1 MKKPRFSYCSLKVS
15 LVALLLASS
24 GMGGLYIPSAHGQD
38 VSVVVDDGES
48 IPSEAD
54 LASPAVDAPTSDT
67 AATGI
72 SGSEAP
78 VVDTT
83 TAASEVSQTQGE
95 GVVLPEAASEAA
107 PEAVAEDEAAAISG
121 PSAVHSGVDLEED
134 PEAFF
139 DAEQLV
145 PQGEMSKQGPKR
157 VNPTLQPASK
167 LITVR
172 KNAGQ
177 DSTTAQLISAERAM
191 SLGLYDSALEMFDRL
206 YAKNKRDPRVLMGR
220 AVALQNLGHFEDAM
234 RMYEDLSSLDSR
246 NVEVK
251 VNMLGLLAT
260 KYPAI
265 ALRRLADLREEH
277 PDNVGVVAQLAVTEA
292 NVGDFDSALKHL
304 GMAASMEPQ
313 NANHLYNMAVITD
326 RAGQTSQA
334 VSYYEQALE
343 VDSIYGS
350 GRSIPREAVYERLA
364 NIR

>member
-1 MKKPRFSYCSLKVS
+1 MKKLRFSSRPLKVS
-15 LVALLLASS
+15 LVALVVASS
-24 GMGGLYIPSAHGQD
+24 GLSTLYSPSAYGQD

-48 IPSEAD
+48 IPSEAG
-54 LASPAVDAPTSDT
+54 LASPDPGAQPPVDA
-67 AATGI
+67 A
-72 SGSEAP
+72 
-78 VVDTT
+78 V
-83 TAASEVSQTQGE
+83 QGE
-95 GVVLPEAASEAA
+95 NVILPEAS
-107 PEAVAEDEAAAISG
+107 PEDEAAAISG
-121 PSAVHSGVDLEED
+121 PSAVHSGVDLEAD
-134 PEAFF
+134 PDAFF

-157 VNPTLQPASK
+157 VNPSLQPASK

-177 DSTTAQLISAERAM
+177 DSTTAQLVSAERAM
-191 SLGLYDSALEMFDRL
+191 SLGLYDSALEMFDSL
-206 YAKNKRDPRVLMGR
+206 YVKNKRDPRVLMGR

-234 RMYEDLSSLDSR
+234 RMYEELSTLDSR
-246 NVEVK
+246 NIDVK
-251 VNMLGLLAT
+251 VNMLGLLST

-265 ALRRLADLREEH
+265 ALRRLVDLREEH
-277 PDNVGVVAQLAVTEA
+277 PSHAGIVAQLAVTEA
-292 NVGDFDSALKHL
+292 SVGDFESALKHL
-304 GMAASMEPQ
+304 GMATSMEPQ